1 VTAIDT
7 ARSVVTHRGMS
18 CLELHRLLGEL
29 QREVR
34 YLTGRAEQA
43 TAMEARLDEQ
53 AKTICSLREQLDQ
66 AKAIRDD
73 VHAKAGRVDEA
84 EARARAAER
93 QLAEQTEELVALRQ
107 FKANVNSMSSQPLA
121 GPKVPPA
128 DRFETGSPVRL
139 GASPLAATNPAHVP
153 AWVRSEDDTVPVPA
167 VQAEEVES

>member
-84 EARARAAER
+84 EARATKAQQELAA
-93 QLAEQTEELVALRQ
+93 QTEELHTLRAFRDNTNAVTAPAGIRDTSAIEDQ
-107 FKANVNSMSSQPLA
+107 ATQPIRVLTLQQA
-121 GPKVPPA
+121 HCIGPVLDPG
-128 DRFETGSPVRL
+128 RIS
-139 GASPLAATNPAHVP
+139 
-153 AWVRSEDDTVPVPA
+153 
-167 VQAEEVES
+167 